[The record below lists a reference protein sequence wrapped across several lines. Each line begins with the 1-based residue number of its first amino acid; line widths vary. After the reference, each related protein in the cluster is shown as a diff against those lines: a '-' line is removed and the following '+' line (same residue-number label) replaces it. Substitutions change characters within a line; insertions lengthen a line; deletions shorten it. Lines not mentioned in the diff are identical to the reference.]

1 MLDIT
6 TQGFPHM
13 YDFIGDTAAKGAN
26 PVVLVVLTGVI
37 MIYYLLFSYLGGV
50 STSAAPAPPSPGM
63 TFFEIMLWGVFVFLI
78 LINGLQYFFQVD
90 IKTSIRNLFTP
101 IPEIDIAVNTP
112 ADLITED
119 DSDMER
125 DEYGEIVPEIMRQKQ
140 VFHIPDNKYTFNDA
154 KAVCAAYGAKL
165 ADYSQV
171 ESAYREGAEWCGYG
185 WSANQMALY
194 PTQKTTWD
202 GLQKIKGH
210 ERDCGRPGINGGFI
224 SNENV
229 QFGANCYGYKP
240 KITNLER
247 DIMENQRIYPM
258 TKKEQQFEKK
268 VGELRQKL
276 PDILVSPFNYNKWSQ
291 V

>member
-26 PVVLVVLTGVI
+26 PVVLVVLTVI
-37 MIYYLLFSYLGGV
+37 IMMYYLLFSYLGTVGTT
-50 STSAAPAPPSPGM
+50 STPVPSSPGM

-90 IKTSIRNLFTP
+90 IKTSIKNLFTP
-101 IPEIDIAVNTP
+101 IPEIDIAVTTP
-112 ADLITED
+112 PDQITED
-119 DSDMER
+119 DKYIDDS
-125 DEYGEIVPEIMRQKQ
+125 GEIVPEIMRHKQ
-140 VFHIPDNKYTFNDA
+140 VFHIPDNKYTYNDA

-171 ESAYREGAEWCGYG
+171 ESAYKNGAEWCGYG

-202 GLQKIKGH
+202 GLQKIEGH
-210 ERDCGRPGINGGFI
+210 EHDCGRPGINGGYI
-224 SNENV
+224 ANENV
-229 QFGANCYGYKP
+229 RFGANCYGYKP
-240 KITNLER
+240 KITELER
-247 DIMENQRIYPM
+247 EIMENQRVFPM
-258 TKKEQQFEKK
+258 TKKERQFEEK
-268 VGELRQKL
+268 VNEFRQKL

>member
-26 PVVLVVLTGVI
+26 PVVLVVLTVI
-37 MIYYLLFSYLGGV
+37 IMMYYLLFSYLGTVGTT
-50 STSAAPAPPSPGM
+50 STPVPSSPGM

-90 IKTSIRNLFTP
+90 IKTSIKNLFTP
-101 IPEIDIAVNTP
+101 IPEIDIAVTTP
-112 ADLITED
+112 PDQITED
-119 DSDMER
+119 DKYIDDS
-125 DEYGEIVPEIMRQKQ
+125 GEIVPEIMRHKQ
-140 VFHIPDNKYTFNDA
+140 VFHIPDNKYTYNDA

-171 ESAYREGAEWCGYG
+171 ESAYKNGAEWCGYG

-202 GLQKIKGH
+202 GLQKIEGH
-210 ERDCGRPGINGGFI
+210 EHDCGRPGINGGYI
-224 SNENV
+224 ANENV
-229 QFGANCYGYKP
+229 RFGANCYGYKP
-240 KITNLER
+240 KITELER
-247 DIMENQRIYPM
+247 EIMENQRVFPM
-258 TKKEQQFEKK
+258 TKKERQFEEK
-268 VGELRQKL
+268 VSEFRQKL

>member
-26 PVVLVVLTGVI
+26 PVVLVVLTVI
-37 MIYYLLFSYLGGV
+37 IMMYYLLFSYLGTVGTT
-50 STSAAPAPPSPGM
+50 STPVPSSPGM

-90 IKTSIRNLFTP
+90 IKTSIKNLFTP
-101 IPEIDIAVNTP
+101 IPEIDIAVTTP
-112 ADLITED
+112 PDQITED
-119 DSDMER
+119 DKYIDDS
-125 DEYGEIVPEIMRQKQ
+125 GEIVPEIMRHKQ
-140 VFHIPDNKYTFNDA
+140 VFHVPDNKYTYNDA

-171 ESAYREGAEWCGYG
+171 ESAYKNGAEWCGYG

-202 GLQKIKGH
+202 GLQKIEGH
-210 ERDCGRPGINGGFI
+210 EHDCGRPGINGGYI
-224 SNENV
+224 ANENV
-229 QFGANCYGYKP
+229 RFGANCYGYKP
-240 KITNLER
+240 KITELER
-247 DIMENQRIYPM
+247 EIMENQRVFPM
-258 TKKEQQFEKK
+258 TKKERQFEEK
-268 VGELRQKL
+268 VNEFRQKL